1 MRTANFD
8 KTNLQDGPFSVAVPG
23 ELAVYW
29 LVHQD
34 HGRLNWSTLFEGPIR
49 LARNGVKVNAHL
61 DLNIRKNYKR
71 FTEPL
76 K

>member
-1 MRTANFD
+1 MKKANFD
-8 KTNLQDGPFSVAVPG
+8 ETNLQDGPFSVAVPG
-23 ELAVYW
+23 ELAVYV
-29 LVHQD
+29 LAHKD
-34 HGRLNWSTLFEGPIR
+34 HGKLNWATLFEGPIR